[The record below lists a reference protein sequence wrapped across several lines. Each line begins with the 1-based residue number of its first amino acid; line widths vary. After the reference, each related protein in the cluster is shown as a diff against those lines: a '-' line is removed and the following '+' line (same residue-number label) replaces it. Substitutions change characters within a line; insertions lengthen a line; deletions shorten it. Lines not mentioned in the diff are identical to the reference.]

1 MTNKPIH
8 ILIVEDDIVDRIACR
23 RALTQ
28 HIGHH
33 FKLSEADTAQAGL
46 DLMKSEEFDFILLDY
61 HLPDLNGIDFLHE
74 LRREHGHVPIPVMML
89 TGADSTA
96 IAVEAMK
103 LGARDY
109 LVKDTERHYL
119 ELLPPIIASLLREQQ
134 LSEAKQQAESKLHE
148 AETKYRTLI
157 EQIPAVT
164 YITALDESDNM
175 LYISPQAEKILGHS
189 PAEWQADPALHHKLL
204 HPDDRVR
211 VLEAFAESRSGKKP
225 LRAEYRLYNRVRRVL
240 WVRNDAVVVYDA
252 AGKPLYRHGI
262 LIDITEAKETEAE
275 LRAHRNYLED
285 LVANRTAMLESANR
299 QLRQEM
305 SKHERVVEP

>member
-1 MTNKPIH
+1 MTDEPIH
-8 ILIVEDDIVDRIACR
+8 ILIVEDDTVDRLACR

-28 HIGHH
+28 YIHH
-33 FKLSEADTAQAGL
+33 FKLSEADTANAALG
-46 DLMKSEEFDFILLDY
+46 MMESEEFDFILLDY

-74 LRREHGHVPIPVMML
+74 LRREHGQVPIPVIML
-89 TGADSTA
+89 TGADSIA

-109 LVKDTERHYL
+109 LIKDTERRYL
-119 ELLPPIIASLLREQQ
+119 ELLPSIIAGLLHERQ
-134 LSEAKQQAESKLHE
+134 LAEAKQQAESKLHE
-148 AETKYRTLI
+148 AEAKYRTLI

-164 YITALDESDNM
+164 YITALDESDSM

-211 VLEAFAESRSGKKP
+211 VLEAFAESRSGDKP
-225 LRAEYRLYNRVRRVL
+225 LRVEYRLYNRFRQVL
-240 WVRNDAVVVYDA
+240 WVRNEAVIVYDK
-252 AGKPLYRHGI
+252 AGNPLYRHGI
-262 LIDITEAKETEAE
+262 LIDVTEAKETEAE
-275 LRAHRNYLED
+275 LRAHRHYLEE

-299 QLRQEM
+299 QLRQEI
-305 SKHERVVEP
+305 SKHERVAE